1 MIITF
6 ALVFLALLVLL
17 FLVRLAKGRI
27 FSSRRRED
35 TNTRI
40 QTIDIQAFRNLID
53 PAEAEFLRGHLSPS
67 EFRTLQRERL
77 RAAVSYISCAA
88 ANAAVLV
95 QVGESA
101 RRSSDPAVAQAGD
114 NLVSSAIRLRFYAL
128 RAISRLY
135 LGIIFPASDISTAGL
150 AESYERMTRTVFQL
164 TRLQK
169 VGRESLAS

>member
-6 ALVFLALLVLL
+6 ALVFFALLALL
-17 FLVRLAKGRI
+17 FLARLAKGRA
-27 FSSRRRED
+27 FSLRQGED
-35 TNTRI
+35 SAARI
-40 QTIDIQAFRNLID
+40 QAIDIQGFRNLID
-53 PAEAEFLRGHLSPS
+53 PAEVEFLRRNLSAS
-67 EFRTLQRERL
+67 EFRSVQRERL

-88 ANAAVLV
+88 ANAAILV

-101 RRSSDPAVAQAGD
+101 RRSSDPAVAQAGE
-114 NLVSSAIRLRFYAL
+114 NLVSSAIRLRIYAL

-135 LGIIFPASDISTAGL
+135 LGIIFPGSDISTAGL